1 MYGGEVL
8 YYDIVIFITMHG
20 LISSF
25 PPLGTKLTGSFTKV
39 TVLIE
44 PLQTLQLTA
53 LFYFPDSFHFL
64 ARSVCTAD
72 EGAPPL
78 LHKRAAAP
86 YYGLYMVHTTYLR

>member
-1 MYGGEVL
+1 MYDGEVL

-78 LHKRAAAP
+78 LHKRAARP
-86 YYGLYMVHTTYLR
+86 IWSIWYLLLIYDR